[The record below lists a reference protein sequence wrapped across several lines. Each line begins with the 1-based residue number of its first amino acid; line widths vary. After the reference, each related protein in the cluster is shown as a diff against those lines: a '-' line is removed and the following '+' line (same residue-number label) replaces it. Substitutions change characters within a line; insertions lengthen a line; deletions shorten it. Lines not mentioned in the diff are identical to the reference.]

1 MGVVWEQVAV
11 AGTSRTPRS
20 ALPTFPLCMY
30 HTCRMYCM
38 YCRKLSGTSRPLGAP
53 GPPRPCLTT
62 TALWWTPAPATPWRC
77 LRRECGQEIR
87 LSGWLSGLAWLAC
100 WLASCDQ
107 GCPAYHALLYASHE
121 ELTISHSRT
130 ATVTAAPRPPL
141 GGLAPRLLSA
151 TSTARASIHPSIHPS
166 THPPA
171 AARRGFKTRLSVPTL
186 RLWAADELVMGEPA
200 RGSDCN
206 PGLPAPSPAR
216 PLACP
221 PACLPP
227 SIRRSHEGVFG
238 CLLFP
243 STLPACMPA
252 CMHAAQSPNHTPN
265 PSRLPAAAAR
275 YRAVR

>member
-1 MGVVWEQVAV
+1 
-11 AGTSRTPRS
+11 
-20 ALPTFPLCMY
+20 
-30 HTCRMYCM
+30 
-38 YCRKLSGTSRPLGAP
+38 
-53 GPPRPCLTT
+53 LTT

-130 ATVTAAPRPPL
+130 ATATVTAAPRPPL
-141 GGLAPRLLSA
+141 GGLAPCLLSA
-151 TSTARASIHPSIHPS
+151 TSTARASIHPS

-186 RLWAADELVMGEPA
+186 MLWAADDLVMGEQA

-206 PGLPAPSPAR
+206 PGLPPPSPAR
-216 PLACP
+216 PLDCP

-252 CMHAAQSPNHTPN
+252 CMPAAQSPNHTPN